1 MSWSHIIVMIVPSAA
16 VIISAYVTHARLIE
30 IHVLVNARL
39 THALETID
47 ELKAEIV
54 RLHKGV

>member
-1 MSWSHIIVMIVPSAA
+1 MSWSHIIVMIVPSVLI
-16 VIISAYVTHARLIE
+16 VIGAFVTHSRLQE
-30 IHVLVNARL
+30 IHILVNDRL

-47 ELKAEIV
+47 ELKAEID